1 MKTVAITTLG
11 ILLLHG
17 CTANCFGQRPR
28 DRSKPTPLPKPLPKS
43 YEETLTPMMRA
54 AAAGR
59 ISAVRYLLDK
69 GARVNEKDPIGLT
82 ALMLAAAGGHLE
94 VVKVLLAAG
103 ADPNAGGG
111 FAHGPIFS
119 VLTMAMNRRNNNW
132 TEVLD
137 TLIAAGAK
145 VNPPRDFYITPLIYA
160 IQQQRDVVIIKALL
174 ERGADANWNKGRP
187 LLAAVSVAEP
197 DVEIV
202 KVLLAAD
209 ADPNLPRIRNDG
221 ENEITLL
228 RYVEGWLEMPS
239 DVKDEA
245 REEIVRLLKRAGA
258 TR

>member
-11 ILLLHG
+11 LLLLHG
-17 CTANCFGQRPR
+17 CSASCFAQRAR
-28 DRSKPTPLPKPLPKS
+28 DRSKPTPLPKS
-43 YEETLTPMMRA
+43 YEETFTPLMRA

-59 ISAVRYLLDK
+59 ISAVRSLLGK
-69 GARVNEKDPIGLT
+69 GAGVNERDPIGLT

-119 VLTMAMNRRNNNW
+119 VLTMAMNRRNSNW

-137 TLIAAGAK
+137 TLIAAGAR
-145 VNPPRDFYITPLIYA
+145 VNPPREFYITPLIYA

-174 ERGADANWNKGRP
+174 QRGADVNWSKGRP
-187 LLAAVSVAEP
+187 LLAAVTVAEP

-228 RYVEGWLEMPS
+228 RYVEGWLEMS
-239 DVKDEA
+239 RDVKDEA

>member
-1 MKTVAITTLG
+1 
-11 ILLLHG
+11 
-17 CTANCFGQRPR
+17 
-28 DRSKPTPLPKPLPKS
+28 
-43 YEETLTPMMRA
+43 
-54 AAAGR
+54 
-59 ISAVRYLLDK
+59 
-69 GARVNEKDPIGLT
+69 
-82 ALMLAAAGGHLE
+82 MLAAVGGHLE

-137 TLIAAGAK
+137 TLIAAGAR
-145 VNPPRDFYITPLIYA
+145 VNPPRDSYITPLIYA

-174 ERGADANWNKGRP
+174 QRGADVNWSKGRP

-209 ADPNLPRIRNDG
+209 ADPNLTRVRTDG
-221 ENEITLL
+221 AEITLL
-228 RYVEGWLEMPS
+228 RYVEGWLEMS
-239 DVKDEA
+239 RDVKDEA
-245 REEIVRLLKRAGA
+245 REEIVRLLKQAGA
-258 TR
+258 R

>member
-1 MKTVAITTLG
+1 MKTLAITTLG
-11 ILLLHG
+11 ILLLQG
-17 CTANCFGQRPR
+17 CTAICFAQRGR
-28 DRSKPTPLPKPLPKS
+28 DRAKPTPLPKS
-43 YEETLTPMMRA
+43 YEETFTPLMRA

-59 ISAVRYLLDK
+59 IRAVRYLLGK
-69 GARVNEKDPIGLT
+69 GAGVNEKDPIGLT

-119 VLTMAMNRRNNNW
+119 VLTMAMNRRNSNW

-137 TLIAAGAK
+137 TLIAAGAR

-174 ERGADANWNKGRP
+174 QRGADVNWNKGRP

-209 ADPNLPRIRNDG
+209 ADPNLPRVRTDG

-228 RYVEGWLEMPS
+228 RYVEEWLEMS
-239 DVKDEA
+239 RDVKDEA
-245 REEIVRLLKRAGA
+245 REEIVRLLKLAGA